1 MVTSKIVDFF
11 NYYHSPDQ
19 RLGTIVQLGC
29 SSVGLLG
36 YGRRRKKK

>member
-1 MVTSKIVDFF
+1 MATIKIVDFF
-11 NYYHSPDQ
+11 NYQRSPDQ

-29 SSVGLLG
+29 SFVGLLR